1 MISHEGGPGWMPKM
15 VLTQG
20 FKSSAKQWCPF
31 GSGGPWVLPL
41 TGFGDLDKALPLSR
55 ATSAGGGGLSEIPLG
70 SDTWTRI
77 CSAPPFELLRESLLG
92 PPGASAHPHPR
103 PTGPTDPYWFATY
116 QQWEYPGCCPK
127 FCGVSLWYL
136 LVPACQRSAGES
148 QHRDEPGQLAGCQP
162 WDMRLCGGA
171 DCRPHVH
178 PEPVRQNSHPDL
190 SAPGFT
196 QLPQKSLLV
205 LLLLSS
211 VLELDITSLTTFLGF
226 QATFDYM
233 WPERSPQDRTGAPSP
248 CPQCLDGYLDSAEDM
263 PVALAAPPESP
274 AQQVQQPPAIA

>member
-1 MISHEGGPGWMPKM
+1 MNL
-15 VLTQG
+15 V
-20 FKSSAKQWCPF
+20 
-31 GSGGPWVLPL
+31 
-41 TGFGDLDKALPLSR
+41 
-55 ATSAGGGGLSEIPLG
+55 
-70 SDTWTRI
+70 
-77 CSAPPFELLRESLLG
+77 SLL
-92 PPGASAHPHPR
+92 A
-103 PTGPTDPYWFATY
+103 
-116 QQWEYPGCCPK
+116 
-127 FCGVSLWYL
+127 VSLGICAFVVEL
-136 LVPACQRSAGES
+136 TAG
-148 QHRDEPGQLAGCQP
+148 R
-162 WDMRLCGGA
+162 MY
-171 DCRPHVH
+171 
-178 PEPVRQNSHPDL
+178 
-190 SAPGFT
+190 T

>member
-136 LVPACQRSAGES
+136 LVPACQRSADLLPDS
-148 QHRDEPGQLAGCQP
+148 QRY
-162 WDMRLCGGA
+162 RL
-171 DCRPHVH
+171 RVFPLLV
-178 PEPVRQNSHPDL
+178 S
-190 SAPGFT
+190 